1 MWIIHYD
8 GVYDNVQTKIQYK
21 STRFI
26 SKLDLSNN
34 LIILRCAAQQSIK
47 LIPEPHGSFNTW
59 LIWLPCTCTWMP
71 CICAFIQ
78 RARLFDL
85 FKVFVLKKK
94 LSGSFADRGI
104 FHVIQ
109 LSFDGRGALCAYYRS
124 IDKYVKNV
132 HNMALSSQLPL

>member
-34 LIILRCAAQQSIK
+34 LIILRWAAQQSIK

-59 LIWLPCTCTWMP
+59 LIWLPCTCTYE
-71 CICAFIQ
+71 CQ
-78 RARLFDL
+78 YARSYREQGYLISSRYL
-85 FKVFVLKKK
+85 CWKKK
-94 LSGSFADRGI
+94 LSGSFADRAI

-109 LSFDGRGALCAYYRS
+109 LSYDGGGP
-124 IDKYVKNV
+124 DV
-132 HNMALSSQLPL
+132 HITDR